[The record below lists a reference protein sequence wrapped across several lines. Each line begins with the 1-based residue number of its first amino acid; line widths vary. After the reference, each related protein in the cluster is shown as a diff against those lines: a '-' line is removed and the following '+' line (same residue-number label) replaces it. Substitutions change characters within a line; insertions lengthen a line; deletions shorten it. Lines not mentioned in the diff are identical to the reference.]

1 MEFLNNIWTAISTP
15 NEILITILSI
25 PLLLFVEAPLTF
37 YLISNFFNI
46 KFNKK
51 QTFIYILSTGII
63 AVIANYLI
71 SWPFNII
78 LNYSFAFLILFF
90 IFCFYVSIF
99 LIPVL
104 VISIL

>member
-78 LNYSFAFLILFF
+78 LNYSFAFLIIFF
-90 IFCFYVSIF
+90 KITYFNTFSKHCI
-99 LIPVL
+99 
-104 VISIL
+104 